1 MIKVHCINV
10 WGFQKEYM
18 YIHIFQKEYLCIIY
32 AINKN
37 QEKMEG
43 MDEEG
48 LQGGREWINVIML

>member
-1 MIKVHCINV
+1 V